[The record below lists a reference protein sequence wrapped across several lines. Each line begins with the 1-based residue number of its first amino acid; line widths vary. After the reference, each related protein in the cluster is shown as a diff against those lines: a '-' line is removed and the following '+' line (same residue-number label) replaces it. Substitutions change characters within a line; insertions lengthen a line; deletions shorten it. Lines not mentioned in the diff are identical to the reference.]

1 MGQENLACRVC
12 KGASY
17 LRRSFL
23 FSYKEQKI
31 ISAVPIAEI
40 KDYLH
45 ELGAT
50 EKPGQKYDYTGL
62 EIEISAFTDDTFPDL
77 GIPRHTI
84 AVHGDPVLAEE
95 FLTAFRF
102 RFLSA
107 GG

>member
-1 MGQENLACRVC
+1 M
-12 KGASY
+12 
-17 LRRSFL
+17 
-23 FSYKEQKI
+23 FSYKEPKI

-40 KDYLH
+40 LDYLH
-45 ELGAT
+45 ELGA
-50 EKPGQKYDYTGL
+50 KKKNGQKYVYAGM
-62 EIEISAFTDDTFPDL
+62 EIEITPYKDDKFPDL

-84 AVHGDPVLAEE
+84 AVQGDQISAEK

>member
-1 MGQENLACRVC
+1 MWG
-12 KGASY
+12 
-17 LRRSFL
+17 
-23 FSYKEQKI
+23 YKEFKI

-40 KDYLH
+40 LDYLH
-45 ELGAT
+45 ELGAK
-50 EKPGQKYDYTGL
+50 EKPGKKYDHAGL
-62 EIEISAFTDDTFPDL
+62 EILIAPYNDDKYPDL

-84 AVHGDPVLAEE
+84 AVQGDPISAEE

>member
-1 MGQENLACRVC
+1 MGQDKTWPAVFAKEL
-12 KGASY
+12 
-17 LRRSFL
+17 LIRRSFL
-23 FSYKEQKI
+23 FSYKEFKI

-40 KDYLH
+40 LDYLH
-45 ELGAT
+45 ELGAR
-50 EKPGQKYDYTGL
+50 ENPGKTYDYEGL
-62 EIEISAFTDDTFPDL
+62 EIEIAAYNEDTHPDL

-84 AVHGDPVLAEE
+84 AVQGDPILAEK